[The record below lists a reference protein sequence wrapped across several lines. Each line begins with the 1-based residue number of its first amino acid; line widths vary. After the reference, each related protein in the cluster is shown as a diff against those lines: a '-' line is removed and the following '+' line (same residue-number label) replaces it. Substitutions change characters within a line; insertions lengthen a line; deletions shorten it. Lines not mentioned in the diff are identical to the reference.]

1 MAAALEA
8 HDIADG
14 LRRLLPPSRVIDSP
28 SELITYSTDASFYSH
43 LRPQPP
49 DVVVLAREASD
60 VQQTVEFAASH
71 RIPVTPRGASS
82 GQTGGSIPV
91 RGGIVIAL
99 NAMNRLLELDHENL
113 QAIVEPG
120 IIHARLN
127 QELAPARL
135 IFPPDPG
142 SSRMCTVG
150 GMASTNA
157 HGMRA
162 IKYGPTANW
171 VLGLDVVLPDG
182 RLITT
187 GSANS
192 RARQSS
198 SGLELTKLFVGA
210 EGILGVITRLR
221 LKLMPVPATRAIV
234 TALFDD
240 LEKAGQAVVAVVQ
253 AGVTPA
259 AAEILDRN
267 SIQAVNLYRPAMALP
282 AAEAMLLFEVDGNAP
297 GVEHDAQTISQVVGP
312 LAIGVDWSLE
322 PKRIAALW
330 EARGVV
336 GAAASMLRPGAFR
349 AYCGEDLC
357 VPVSKVPATLKAI
370 QAIGQKYDIPVATYG
385 HIGGGGMHPG
395 HLIDPFN
402 ADEVR
407 RVLLVADA
415 IHELA
420 LEMGGTVT
428 GEHGVGLVRA
438 PYMAAEHGEALDVMR
453 QIKQALDP
461 NDIMNPGKVV
471 SQTSTDLLIPT
482 NDLPATLQ
490 TTMVLPAST
499 PLAEIDPG

>member
-1 MAAALEA
+1 VDAVGLAK
-8 HDIADG
+8 G
-14 LRRLLPPSRVIDSP
+14 LREILPPGRVIDAP
-28 SELITYSTDASFYSH
+28 SELIAYSTDASFYSH
-43 LRPQPP
+43 LRPRPP
-49 DVVVLAREASD
+49 DLVVVARSTED
-60 VQQTVEFAASH
+60 VQKTVAFAYEH
-71 RIPVTPRGASS
+71 DVPITPRGASS

-99 NAMNRLLELDHENL
+99 NAMNQLLELDGDNL
-113 QAIVEPG
+113 QAMIEPG

-127 QELAPARL
+127 GLLAPHRL

-162 IKYGPTANW
+162 VKYGSTANW
-171 VLGLDVVLPDG
+171 VLGLEVVLADG

-187 GSANS
+187 GSVNS
-192 RARQSS
+192 KARQSS

-210 EGILGVITRLR
+210 EGILGVITKLR
-221 LKLMPVPATRAIV
+221 LKLMPIPQSRAIV

-240 LEKAGQAVVAVVQ
+240 LERAGQAVVAVFQ

-267 SIQAVNLYRPAMALP
+267 AIQAVNLYRPAMGLP
-282 AAEAMLLFEVDGNAP
+282 DVEAMLLFEVDGNPP
-297 GVEHDAQTISQVVGP
+297 GVEYDAQTISEVVRP
-312 LAIGVDWSLE
+312 LSVGVDWSIE
-322 PKRIAALW
+322 PKRINALW
-330 EARGVV
+330 EARSVV

-370 QAIGQKYDIPVATYG
+370 QAIGQKYGIMVATYG

-402 ADEVR
+402 PDEVR
-407 RVLLVADA
+407 RVLQVANA

-438 PYMAAEHGEALDVMR
+438 PYMAAEHGEALNVMR
-453 QIKQALDP
+453 QIKLALDP
-461 NDIMNPGKVV
+461 KEIMNPGKII
-471 SQTSTDLLIPT
+471 SQTSADLLIPGDEPT
-482 NDLPATLQ
+482 VALRA
-490 TTMVLPAST
+490 MAG
-499 PLAEIDPG
+499 LAVGSQNGIDPG